1 MTSRGPFQPQ
11 PFCDSLIGESCWPRN
26 SESKEDKM
34 AKSKVSIILKYFVVY
49 LENMK
54 CVVQIPSVIMVVIYL
69 CFFFK
74 L

>member
-1 MTSRGPFQPQ
+1 
-11 PFCDSLIGESCWPRN
+11 
-26 SESKEDKM
+26 M